1 MFICR
6 VISCVVEESVCYDW
20 CVLLVNSVTLFHAS
34 SYTPRQT
41 SLLLQIS
48 LDFLLLYSSPQ
59 EPGSPALHTN
69 SLPSEPPGKPSGKE
83 SACQWRRK
91 RLGFYAW
98 VRKIPLR
105 RKWLLTLQYS
115 CWENPMDRGAWR
127 ATVHGVAKS
136 RTHLSNFHLT
146 GGDPESY
153 ACGKR
158 CSPGPWGFRAS
169 GSHICPMWVS
179 FLRSEPSLGTTENSL
194 GKSCVHYCMNHHASG
209 KHCFQISL
217 EESFLQRKS

>member
-1 MFICR
+1 MCR
-6 VISCVVEESVCYDW
+6 IISCVVERGCLLWPISSFDKT
-20 CVLLVNSVTLFHAS
+20 LLVFAQIHFVLQG
-34 SYTPRQT
+34 QT
-41 SLLLQIS
+41 CLLLQIS

-136 RTHLSNFHLT
+136 QTQLSDWACMH
-146 GGDPESY
+146 GG
-153 ACGKR
+153 
-158 CSPGPWGFRAS
+158 S
-169 GSHICPMWVS
+169 GW
-179 FLRSEPSLGTTENSL
+179 
-194 GKSCVHYCMNHHASG
+194 
-209 KHCFQISL
+209 
-217 EESFLQRKS
+217 